1 MAEASDQNDMP
12 PQTQSRNSPSE
23 DSTTDIDKET
33 PAKKP
38 SLIKRMWDG
47 SGLNPGMLMMMI
59 KGALPP
65 TISLAVYQSTDF
77 AQVYSTLG
85 YLVAIMSVLSFAI
98 LPRSK
103 YIQTMLFNIIGLCI
117 GAAVALLEIYCSV
130 QARAHTSPS
139 VKATGNGPSPGTAVS
154 NYNSSASA
162 VSAIW
167 LFFNIYLV
175 NTLRASRPQLQFPV
189 IIYSI
194 FANVASV
201 YAPTFPTMVAGI
213 AFAKRLLEAFLT
225 GFAIATGVSLF
236 IFPVSVRM
244 TFFKQS
250 AGFIA
255 AVQGTLKAQMSYLQT
270 LEKKDMFRIPT
281 ESDED
286 EKYKKSNSHKKGDT
300 AKPNGSAEAQRLK
313 ATNEALGELYG
324 KMHTDVTFAKREMA
338 WGKLDAS
345 DIDEL
350 LKLFQGIILPMIGM
364 SSAAD
369 IFQRIAEKSGWTQ
382 RETASSPENEKRKNQ
397 WNEIMRTLHDPFQTV
412 TETMHDG
419 LQHALYTLELAKPPK
434 NKNQKASKRSSGDD
448 AASKD
453 VEADAGVMKP
463 GDPEYAIYLA
473 KKIDGFYEQRKTA
486 LAVWCQQR
494 GIRMDANPFENPS
507 QTALDISTEIPS
519 RTDDP
524 GEHAKNQRQLY
535 LVLYMEF
542 LLWSTGR
549 AVLALVQFADKKVED
564 GTMKKKRLISPG
576 LNRLKKWVTSSLK
589 VEDAGMEH
597 TPDSTEAGGGS
608 IYTGDSFRA
617 AKDPE
622 HLPPS
627 NAWQRSTN
635 VLRQFSRLLGSPE
648 SAFGF
653 RVACATL
660 SIGIVAYLKE
670 TQMFFN
676 EQRLVWAMIMVAIG
690 MTTTAGSGVFGFFG
704 RTVGTTI
711 AMCTSLVIWY
721 IVDGHPAG
729 VIVFVFVFVF
739 FEFYFLMKYPRFT
752 VVAIISVVTQVLI
765 VGYELEVKKLGR
777 KAATSSGQ
785 PYYPIYL
792 LAPYRLA
799 CVAGGMLVAFIW
811 TFFPYPLTA
820 RSQLR
825 QDLGVSL
832 YLLANFYSIVHTTI
846 DLRVKG
852 TEGDMES
859 KMSPGRKL
867 QKARG
872 KVYVKE
878 LALLAGLRQHSAF
891 TAWEPT
897 FGGKFPRQQYDTI
910 IQEVHNIL
918 NYLALISY
926 SSHHF
931 SQDPAASPDKA
942 SWLQDFTRLV
952 GTLNATSQD
961 VTSLLALLSSSV
973 TNGNPLPPYL
983 KAPPTYKLS
992 QRLEE
997 LDADILSIS
1006 HIAEPG
1012 YSAFAVM
1019 QIASSLVSDNLG
1031 KLIDNVKALVG
1042 EVDFSF
1048 HVISTADPSEET
1060 LSGKE
1065 GEKGKKD

>member
-1 MAEASDQNDMP
+1 MDP
-12 PQTQSRNSPSE
+12 PTKSQESPSE
-23 DSTTDIDKET
+23 GNTDDFDKEP
-33 PAKKP
+33 PANKP
-38 SLIKRMWDG
+38 SLLKRLWDG
-47 SGLNPGMLMMMI
+47 SGLNLGMLMMMV

-65 TISLAVYQSTDF
+65 AISLAAYQSSAF
-77 AQVYSTLG
+77 ADLYSTLG

-103 YIQTMLFNIIGLCI
+103 YIQTMLFNVIGVCI

-139 VKATGNGPSPGTAVS
+139 VKATGNGPSPGAAVTT
-154 NYNSSASA
+154 YNSSASA

-175 NTLRASRPQLQFPV
+175 NTVRASRPQLQFPV
-189 IIYSI
+189 IVYSI

-201 YAPTFPTMVAGI
+201 YAPNFPTMVAGI
-213 AFAKRLLEAFLT
+213 AFAKRLMEAFFT

-236 IFPVSVRM
+236 VFPVSVRM

-255 AVQGTLKAQMSYLQT
+255 AVQGTLKAQIAYLQT
-270 LEKKDMFRIPT
+270 LEKKDMFRTPT
-281 ESDED
+281 DSDED
-286 EKYKKSNSHKKGDT
+286 EKDEKSHRHKKGD
-300 AKPNGSAEAQRLK
+300 ASKPSGSAEAQQLK
-313 ATNEALGELYG
+313 AALGALEELHG
-324 KMHTDVTFAKREMA
+324 KMHADVRFAKRETA
-338 WGKLDAS
+338 WGKLNAS

-350 LKLFQGIILPMIGM
+350 LKLFQEIMLPMTGM

-369 IFQRIAEKSGWTQ
+369 IFQRIAERRGWTQ
-382 RETASSPENEKRKNQ
+382 RETASSPENEKGKSQ

-412 TETMHDG
+412 TDNMHDG

-434 NKNQKASKRSSGDD
+434 KRKASKKSSSDG

-453 VEADAGVMKP
+453 LEADAGVMKP
-463 GDPEYAIYLA
+463 GDPEYATYLN
-473 KKIDGFYEQRKTA
+473 KKIDVFYEQRKTT

-494 GIRMDANPFENPS
+494 GIKMDAKPFENPS
-507 QTALDISTEIPS
+507 QTALNIRTENSS
-519 RTDDP
+519 RIEDP
-524 GEHAKNQRQLY
+524 EEHAKNQRQLY

-542 LLWSTGR
+542 LLWSSGR
-549 AVLALVQFADKKVED
+549 AVLALVHFADKKVED
-564 GTMKKKRLISPG
+564 GTMKKNKLISPG
-576 LNRLKKWVTSSLK
+576 LRRIKKWVTGCLK
-589 VEDAGMEH
+589 VEDAGTEH
-597 TPDSTEAGGGS
+597 APDTTESGGS
-608 IYTGDSFRA
+608 SIYSGESFRA

-622 HLPPS
+622 HLPPT

-635 VLRQFSRLLGSPE
+635 VLRQFSGLLSSPE

-660 SIGIVAYLKE
+660 SIGIVAYLKD
-670 TQMFFN
+670 TYLFFM

-704 RTVGTTI
+704 RIVGTAL
-711 AMCTSLVIWY
+711 AMCTSFVIWY

-729 VIVFVFVFVF
+729 VIVFLFVFIFV
-739 FEFYFLMKYPRFT
+739 EFYFLLRYPRFT

-765 VGYELEVKKLGR
+765 IGYELEVKKIG
-777 KAATSSGQ
+777 KVAAASNGQ
-785 PYYPIYL
+785 PFYPIYL

-799 CVAGGMLVAFIW
+799 CVSGGMLVAFIW

-825 QDLGVSL
+825 HDLGISL

-846 DLRVKG
+846 RLRIKG

-859 KMSPGRKL
+859 KESPGRKL
-867 QKARG
+867 QKARS

-897 FGGKFPRQQYDTI
+897 FGGKFPRQQYDSI
-910 IQEVHNIL
+910 IQEVQNIL
-918 NYLALISY
+918 NYLGLITYASQ
-926 SSHHF
+926 HF
-931 SQDPAASPDKA
+931 SHDPAASPDKV
-942 SWLQDFTRLV
+942 SWLQDFSRLL
-952 GTLNATSQD
+952 GRLDATSQD
-961 VTSLLALLSSSV
+961 ITSILALLSSSV

-983 KAPPTYKLS
+983 KAPPSYKLS

-997 LDADILSIS
+997 LDANILSVS

-1019 QIASSLVSDNLG
+1019 QIASSLISDDLG
-1031 KLIDNVKALVG
+1031 KLIDTVKALVG

-1048 HVISTADPSEET
+1048 HVISTADSSEET
-1060 LSGKE
+1060 LLGKD
-1065 GEKGKKD
+1065 GQKGKKE